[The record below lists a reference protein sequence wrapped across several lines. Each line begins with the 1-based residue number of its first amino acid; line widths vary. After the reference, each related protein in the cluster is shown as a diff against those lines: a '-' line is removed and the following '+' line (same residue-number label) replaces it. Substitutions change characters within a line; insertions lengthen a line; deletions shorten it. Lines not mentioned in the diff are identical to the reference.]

1 MDSDDEAADEN
12 KEDEAESEDEDIEIP
27 RSHSLPAMKWVE
39 PRIDTDDDDMLDD
52 PSLQEGAWELT
63 MKRDFN
69 NEVQTYLENKQL
81 LVQKKA
87 RKKQQ

>member
-1 MDSDDEAADEN
+1 
-12 KEDEAESEDEDIEIP
+12 
-27 RSHSLPAMKWVE
+27 MKWVE

-69 NEVQTYLENKQL
+69 TEV
-81 LVQKKA
+81 
-87 RKKQQ
+87 

>member
-1 MDSDDEAADEN
+1 
-12 KEDEAESEDEDIEIP
+12 
-27 RSHSLPAMKWVE
+27 MKWVE

-69 NEVQTYLENKQL
+69 TEVQTYLENKQHL
-81 LVQKKA
+81 AQKKA
-87 RKKQQ
+87 KKKLQ